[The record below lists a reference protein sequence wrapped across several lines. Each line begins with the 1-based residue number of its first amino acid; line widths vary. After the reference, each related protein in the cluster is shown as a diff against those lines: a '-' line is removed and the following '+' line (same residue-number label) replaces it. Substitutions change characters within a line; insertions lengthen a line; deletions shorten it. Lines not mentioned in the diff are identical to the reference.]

1 MTEASFSEPQFI
13 DIDGARLEYLR
24 IAARKPGLPPLLFLH
39 EGLGSVAMWRDFPAK
54 VAEATGAEVVVYSR
68 RGYGRSVPLAAPN
81 TVDYMHDEARQVL
94 PKLLHQLGLE
104 RPVLIGHS
112 DGGSIAAIYAGSR
125 VAPLAGLILMAPH
138 VFVEDITIASIA
150 AARVA
155 YETTDLGK
163 RLGRYHADAD
173 HSFWGWNDIWLL
185 PAFREWNIEAFVP
198 KVECP
203 ILVIQGRDDEYG
215 TPAQV
220 DSIARLAQAPCEIAL
235 LPDCRHSPH
244 RDQPERTLGLI
255 AGFVAR
261 AAKAGG

>member
-1 MTEASFSEPQFI
+1 MTEASSSQSRFV
-13 DIDGARLEYLR
+13 DIDGVRLEYLR
-24 IAARKPGLPPLLFLH
+24 IPATESGLPPLVFLH

-54 VAEATGAEVVVYSR
+54 VAAAIGAEVVVYSR
-68 RGYGRSVPLAAPN
+68 RGYGQSAPLAAAN

-94 PKLLHQLGLE
+94 PKLLKQLGLE
-104 RPVLIGHS
+104 RPILIGHS
-112 DGGSIAAIYAGSR
+112 DGGSISLIYAGGKT
-125 VAPLAGLILMAPH
+125 APLSGLILMAPH
-138 VFVEDITIASIA
+138 VFVEDITVASIA
-150 AARVA
+150 AAKMA

-185 PAFREWNIEAFVP
+185 PAFRDWNIEAFVP
-198 KVECP
+198 KVTCP

-220 DSIARLAQAPCEIAL
+220 QSIERLATAPCEIAL

-244 RDQPERTLGLI
+244 RDQPDRTLELI
-255 AGFVAR
+255 AGFVTR
-261 AAKAGG
+261 AAPSG